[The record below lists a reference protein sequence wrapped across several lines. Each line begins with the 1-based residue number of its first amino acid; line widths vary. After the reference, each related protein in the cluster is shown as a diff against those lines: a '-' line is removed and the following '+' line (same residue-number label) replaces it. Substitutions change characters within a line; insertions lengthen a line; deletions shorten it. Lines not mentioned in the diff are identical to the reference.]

1 MRLSDF
7 DYDLPPERIAAEPAS
22 PRTAA
27 RLLDMR
33 GGSLHDRVIA
43 DLPDCLEAGDLLIVN
58 NTRVLP
64 ARLTGKRGEAR
75 IQVTLHRRV
84 DRAEWRCFAKP
95 AKKLRLGERID
106 FSNTL
111 SAEVNYV
118 GDDGERGLLF
128 NQEGQALDAALE
140 QTGVMPLPP
149 YIPRPDGVR
158 ADDAD
163 HYQTMFA
170 AHNGAV
176 AAPTAGLHF
185 TPDLIQAIDAKG
197 IAMAEVTL
205 HVGAGTFLPVK
216 VDDIRDHVMHSE
228 WGEISAETA
237 QRINATKEAGGRV
250 VCVGTTSLRILES
263 CWRDHGDIRAYQ
275 AETDLFIIPGF
286 QFGVADMLL
295 TNFHLPKST
304 LLMLISAF
312 AGKNFVEKAYAHA
325 IDQSYRFFSYG
336 DACLMER
343 AHD

>member
-84 DRAEWRCFAKP
+84 DRAVWRCFAKP
-95 AKKLRLGERID
+95 SKKLRLGERID
-106 FSNTL
+106 FSDTL

>member
-43 DLPDCLEAGDLLIVN
+43 DLPDCLVAGDLLIVN

-84 DRAEWRCFAKP
+84 DEAEWRCFAKP

-237 QRINATKEAGGRV
+237 QRINATKEVGGRV

>member
-1 MRLSDF
+1 
-7 DYDLPPERIAAEPAS
+7 
-22 PRTAA
+22 
-27 RLLDMR
+27 
-33 GGSLHDRVIA
+33 
-43 DLPDCLEAGDLLIVN
+43 
-58 NTRVLP
+58 
-64 ARLTGKRGEAR
+64 
-75 IQVTLHRRV
+75 
-84 DRAEWRCFAKP
+84 
-95 AKKLRLGERID
+95 
-106 FSNTL
+106 
-111 SAEVNYV
+111 
-118 GDDGERGLLF
+118 
-128 NQEGQALDAALE
+128 
-140 QTGVMPLPP
+140 
-149 YIPRPDGVR
+149 
-158 ADDAD
+158 
-163 HYQTMFA
+163 
-170 AHNGAV
+170 
-176 AAPTAGLHF
+176 PTAGLHF

-228 WGEISAETA
+228 WGEISTDTA
-237 QRINATKEAGGRV
+237 QCINATKEAGGRV

>member
-1 MRLSDF
+1 MLLSDF
-7 DYDLPPERIAAEPAS
+7 DYILPPERIAAEPAS
-22 PRTAA
+22 PRTSA

-33 GGSLHDRVIA
+33 AGGLADRIIA
-43 DLPDCLEAGDLLIVN
+43 DLPSCLDAGDLLIVN

-64 ARLTGKRGEAR
+64 ARLTGKRGEAK
-75 IQVTLHRRV
+75 IQVTLHRRI
-84 DRAEWRCFAKP
+84 DGGNWRCFAKP
-95 AKKLRLGERID
+95 AKKLRLGDRID
-106 FSNTL
+106 FSDSL
-111 SAEVNYV
+111 FAEVDFI
-118 GDDGERGLLF
+118 GDDGERGLAF
-128 NQEGQALDAALE
+128 NQSDTALDEALE
-140 QTGVMPLPP
+140 ATGVMPLPP

-158 ADDAD
+158 EDDSD

-185 TPDLIQAIDAKG
+185 TPDLINEMNAKG
-197 IAMAEVTL
+197 INIAEVTL

-216 VDDIRDHVMHSE
+216 VDDVRDHKMHSE
-228 WGEISAETA
+228 WGEISAATA
-237 QRINATKEAGGRV
+237 EQINQTKANGGRV

-263 CWRDHGDIRAYQ
+263 CWRDHGKVQAYQ

-286 QFGVADMLL
+286 EFGVADLLL

-312 AGKNFVEKAYAHA
+312 AGKAFVEEAYRHA
-325 IDQSYRFFSYG
+325 IAQDYRFFSYG

-343 AHD
+343 S

>member
-1 MRLSDF
+1 
-7 DYDLPPERIAAEPAS
+7 
-22 PRTAA
+22 
-27 RLLDMR
+27 
-33 GGSLHDRVIA
+33 
-43 DLPDCLEAGDLLIVN
+43 
-58 NTRVLP
+58 
-64 ARLTGKRGEAR
+64 
-75 IQVTLHRRV
+75 
-84 DRAEWRCFAKP
+84 
-95 AKKLRLGERID
+95 
-106 FSNTL
+106 
-111 SAEVNYV
+111 
-118 GDDGERGLLF
+118 LF

-185 TPDLIQAIDAKG
+185 TPDLIQAIDAKV

-237 QRINATKEAGGRV
+237 QRINATKEVGGRV

>member
-1 MRLSDF
+1 
-7 DYDLPPERIAAEPAS
+7 
-22 PRTAA
+22 
-27 RLLDMR
+27 MR
-33 GGSLHDRVIA
+33 GGNLHDRVIA

-84 DRAEWRCFAKP
+84 DEAEWRCFAKP

-106 FSNTL
+106 FSDTL

-118 GDDGERGLLF
+118 SDDGERGLLF

-216 VDDIRDHVMHSE
+216 VDNIRDHVMHSE

-237 QRINATKEAGGRV
+237 ERINATKEAGGRV

-312 AGKNFVEKAYAHA
+312 AGKDFVEKAYAHA